1 MTGRTWPPDLC
12 SASRRLWTPGTA
24 RRIVER
30 LAGPVQATA
39 YYNFEVMLSPFETL
53 VPGAAK
59 GIVQYFER
67 FHSGPL
73 RWLGAG
79 FIVKAEKRA

>member
-1 MTGRTWPPDLC
+1 VTGRTWPPDLC
-12 SASRRLWTPGTA
+12 SASSRLWTPGTA

-30 LAGPVQATA
+30 LVGPVQATA
-39 YYNFEVMLSPFETL
+39 YYNFGFMLSPLDTIFPTTAKT
-53 VPGAAK
+53 AA
-59 GIVQYFER
+59 QNLER
-67 FHSGPL
+67 LHKSPL